1 MKLVKLVR
9 LPDVLSPMGIRRSPG
24 DDATDLQDD
33 ATDLQL
39 WPAYVLN
46 RTALIKSLEELSHPG
61 SNDYEVLMNHLNDYE
76 CEQGRKI
83 RKAALPILYK
93 DCNTVCPEGCDCRY
107 CSTPLDRIII
117 IGPREYFHVKDA
129 YSFEKKKASME
140 ERWSVMMRKH
150 RNSQPGEV
158 GYDIICHLR
167 QLMLAMEQCDAPMN
181 VNEDMVQVTNITPS
195 PTNKKR
201 QGMHGDHPRS
211 SKKPKHGNHS
221 DQTAEDVGGVDDV
234 SLRGDDPSTHSL
246 SSSSSSQ
253 SDFLVLGDDVSYLSG
268 SECSTFSETS
278 SSGKS
283 RYATKRECE
292 SQKKKGG
299 SRLVLNTTPPVGNGP
314 NTRTCLLDAV
324 MTLLQSNVHATK
336 IRKSIVASM
345 PPTGDTPISVATK
358 ALSQFGIGL
367 QAVTGMYRDRPGG
380 AAYNVVQER
389 NCSLILRIKLTNL
402 RNQVAYHMA
411 AWDGETIYDRP
422 RNSKVSH
429 TKDRQSVS
437 CARAVFWK
445 LYSKEKFRDWRIVN
459 VYRIIESTTMAAREH
474 HCT

>member
-1 MKLVKLVR
+1 M
-9 LPDVLSPMGIRRSPG
+9 
-24 DDATDLQDD
+24 
-33 ATDLQL
+33 
-39 WPAYVLN
+39 
-46 RTALIKSLEELSHPG
+46 
-61 SNDYEVLMNHLNDYE
+61 
-76 CEQGRKI
+76 
-83 RKAALPILYK
+83 
-93 DCNTVCPEGCDCRY
+93 
-107 CSTPLDRIII
+107 
-117 IGPREYFHVKDA
+117 
-129 YSFEKKKASME
+129 
-140 ERWSVMMRKH
+140 
-150 RNSQPGEV
+150 
-158 GYDIICHLR
+158 
-167 QLMLAMEQCDAPMN
+167 
-181 VNEDMVQVTNITPS
+181 
-195 PTNKKR
+195 
-201 QGMHGDHPRS
+201 
-211 SKKPKHGNHS
+211 
-221 DQTAEDVGGVDDV
+221 
-234 SLRGDDPSTHSL
+234 
-246 SSSSSSQ
+246 
-253 SDFLVLGDDVSYLSG
+253 
-268 SECSTFSETS
+268 
-278 SSGKS
+278 
-283 RYATKRECE
+283 
-292 SQKKKGG
+292 
-299 SRLVLNTTPPVGNGP
+299 LNTTPPVGNGP